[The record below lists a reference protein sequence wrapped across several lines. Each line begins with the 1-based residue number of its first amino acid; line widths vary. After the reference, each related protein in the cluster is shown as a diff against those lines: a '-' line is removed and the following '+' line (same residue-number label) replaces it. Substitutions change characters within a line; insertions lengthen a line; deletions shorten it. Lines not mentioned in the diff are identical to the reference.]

1 MHAGREADHQQPRP
15 WIAEGQHRPGMV
27 VGVGYAYFGEEAGEA
42 RTVSA
47 VEKGIHSA
55 RIPAT

>member
-1 MHAGREADHQQPRP
+1 
-15 WIAEGQHRPGMV
+15 MV